1 MRSRLR
7 HRPLIF
13 RLAHLGGSDHGTV
26 WWQQF
31 IKLQN
36 CEVLQCKLE
45 LLHFSLSFLCSFI
58 FISSFIFHLVF
69 CDQNHQSLAYGP
81 MPMADLPERQND
93 DCYAFA
99 IHALNLDAARTWN
112 NFAPKYFV
120 IHGDI
125 SFPDLIFSRLSR
137 IIVDIIAK
145 CFLLGDV
152 SIAQEIRKLIFQT
165 FWFSCLYKH
174 LYNHLY
180 INWTGQNQ
188 TITQ

>member
-1 MRSRLR
+1 MALCD
-7 HRPLIF
+7 
-13 RLAHLGGSDHGTV
+13 GSNLLNYKTV
-26 WWQQF
+26 RCCNVN
-31 IKLQN
+31 LN
-36 CEVLQCKLE
+36 C
-45 LLHFSLSFLCSFI
+45 FI
-58 FISSFIFHLVF
+58 FHLVFCAASFFTSSFIFHLVF

-99 IHALNLDAARTWN
+99 IHALNLDAAGTWN

-125 SFPDLIFSRLSR
+125 SFPNLIFSRLSR
-137 IIVDIIAK
+137 IIVNIIAK

-180 INWTGQNQ
+180 INCSYRLSEFYQLVR
-188 TITQ
+188 IRL